1 MQLRWR
7 TLGCALLLA
16 LLAGCGNEQKAD
28 MYLVFDT
35 MGQHPEVNKA
45 SERWLLAETLA
56 AMRLDAAQAK
66 ALLAWAESDGAKTRG
81 DLDAAAAKAGK
92 QAADTRLAADE
103 LLTTGAGTFAE
114 RNEIALRHNLDPA
127 DPMKLNDQIA
137 PGGKPGQDDLVSPEA
152 LKRLRPAVAALSE
165 EQRCIAVG
173 GWLDALRAV
182 AELQMATSATAVAR
196 RAAVV
201 DKMQNLWV
209 EPVQL
214 EPVDNKKLQAA
225 VARID
230 IGRAQPAA
238 PEAVL
243 RQLMS
248 AAPAKPA
255 AEQIEAA
262 GKALGALLALDCAP
276 ELLNAIR

>member
-1 MQLRWR
+1 
-7 TLGCALLLA
+7 
-16 LLAGCGNEQKAD
+16 